1 MIHKIKKSK
10 KQNNESIKLIIQAK
24 QIVERLNFLSES
36 INNLTELIINMM
48 KNMIYKLLK
57 KLTK

>member
-24 QIVERLNFLSES
+24 QIVERLIFLSES
-36 INNLTELIINMM
+36 MNNLTELII
-48 KNMIYKLLK
+48 YDEEYDL
-57 KLTK
+57 